1 MKGKG
6 INYALVGGFVIA
18 MAAAVV
24 SAVVMLSGA
33 SGATDRYHAVYRN
46 VTGVKYGTQV
56 LYEGYPVGQVETV
69 TPVPEGGGMRF
80 RVDIGVKRGWRI
92 PADSVAA
99 IQAPGL
105 LSAIVIAISEGSS
118 RTSLKPG
125 DRIAGREAEN
135 LFSVMAS
142 VAAQIRDF
150 AEQDLK
156 PLIATLNS
164 ALGNVDDILGTQG
177 RKLVDE
183 LSGLAEDLATRV
195 PAVVD
200 DVQSLTGQMQAT
212 AGEVDKLFSP
222 RNRQTLEGMLGKAD
236 TAVGN
241 VAAFSRD
248 LQATRQRM
256 DAVLAT
262 LDTLL
267 LDNRLDVERAI
278 IDLRHVVESV
288 AQHIDTLNQN
298 MEGASRNMYE
308 FSRQIRQNPGL
319 LLGGTPPRDQAADG
333 R

>member
-1 MKGKG
+1 MKGNG
-6 INYALVGGFVIA
+6 INYALVGGFVIVMIA
-18 MAAAVV
+18 ALVAAVV
-24 SAVVMLSGA
+24 ILSGGG
-33 SGATDRYHAVYRN
+33 GATDRYHAVYRN

-80 RVDIGVKRGWRI
+80 RVDITVKRGWRI
-92 PADSVAA
+92 PADSIAA

-105 LSAIVIAISEGSS
+105 LSAIVIAIAEGTS
-118 RTSLKPG
+118 RTPLKPG
-125 DRIAGREAEN
+125 DRIEGREAEN
-135 LFSVMAS
+135 LFSVVAS
-142 VAAQIRDF
+142 VAGQLQEF
-150 AEQDLK
+150 AERDLK

-164 ALGNVDDILGTQG
+164 AVGNVDAILGTQG

-183 LSGLAEDLATRV
+183 LSGLAGDLAARV
-195 PAVVD
+195 PNIVD
-200 DVQSLTGQMQAT
+200 DVHSLTGQMQAT
-212 AGEVDKLFSP
+212 AVEVDKLFSP
-222 RNRQTLEGMLGKAD
+222 TNRQILEGVLGKAD
-236 TAVGN
+236 STVDTLAGF
-241 VAAFSRD
+241 ARD
-248 LQATRQRM
+248 LQATRQRA
-256 DAVLAT
+256 DAVLTT

-288 AQHIDTLNQN
+288 AQHIDALNQN

-319 LLGGTPPRDQAADG
+319 LLGGAPPRDQAADG